1 MAENNGL
8 IEEIINRVD
17 ERLNARGRTFHCAWN
32 DNDINVDEHHEHH
45 RNFQAWKKTIIEF
58 FGRFILNNLDTNWNF
73 KMIVIGSSAADDYNN
88 VMGSAAYA
96 MVARGQD
103 IPIRIV
109 LTINNLIKALHSTFR
124 ANQNFVEPTLE
135 NYDYQCDQ
143 LNDNVLFIN
152 VCLDRGFENHKYAV
166 CSILF
171 INELLK
177 VAKERNQ
184 RLAVMDFRLVCHKHG
199 DNISGN
205 FPGEERQR
213 NIPGHNQTD
222 ELYTIR
228 NPDGYHHYP
237 LLCHP
242 VSLDD
247 PTTEFN
253 EIFREMS
260 VEFPII
266 RKMYRPPNSEDW

>member
-1 MAENNGL
+1 MAEDNNNVVV
-8 IEEIINRVD
+8 EILNRVKKQ
-17 ERLNARGRTFHCAWN
+17 LVARDRTFHCAYDGAIIVD
-32 DNDINVDEHHEHH
+32 DND
-45 RNFQAWKKTIIEF
+45 FKKWRKSFIIH
-58 FGRFILNNLDTNWNF
+58 FGSFILDNLDKL
-73 KMIVIGSSAADDYNN
+73 KMIVIGSSGAPKFNS
-88 VMGSAAYA
+88 VYA
-96 MVARGQD
+96 MVAREHMPVD
-103 IPIRIV
+103 IV
-109 LTINNLIKALHSTFR
+109 LSVWNIIRALHYAFKKDEEFVLP
-124 ANQNFVEPTLE
+124 NQYEPF
-135 NYDYQCDQ
+135 YDYQCEQ
-143 LNDNVLFIN
+143 LKDNVLFIN
-152 VCLDRGFENHKYAV
+152 VCLDTGFGNHTYAV

-205 FPGEERQR
+205 FPEENKRRQ
-213 NIPGHNQTD
+213 NPNYSQTD

-242 VSLDD
+242 TNLEDSS
-247 PTTEFN
+247 TEFR

-260 VEFPII
+260 GEFPII